1 MGILLGTIRRLGV
14 SVGDFAAIEPTSCA
28 AEGIQDADMDG
39 RGPLSVASMNQY
51 QGTLDLEQPLPN
63 PTFIMPT
70 GFEVNSNLE
79 LTDFDIDQFMQSF
92 MVNDPTYS
100 QQDTLLP
107 DDNTQSGFVGYAMR
121 DGQFLNQDMMGFDSL
136 FGFGSDVL

>member
-1 MGILLGTIRRLGV
+1 MGILLGTMRRLGV
-14 SVGDFAAIEPTSCA
+14 NVGDFAAIEPTSCA
-28 AEGIQDADMDG
+28 AEGIQDADMEG
-39 RGPLSVASMNQY
+39 REPLSASPVDQLH
-51 QGTLDLEQPLPN
+51 GTLDLEQPLSN
-63 PTFIMPT
+63 PTLIMPAD
-70 GFEVNSNLE
+70 FEVNSNLE

-92 MVNDPTYS
+92 VVNDPTSS